1 MSHNWKADLSI
12 LGITIVWGSS
22 FILMKNLMDY
32 TPVFAYLS
40 LRFVLASVVLCIL
53 FNKRLK
59 NVNIQVLKW
68 GLLVGLMVFGGMM
81 FQVAGLQYT
90 SASNSAFITGLNV
103 VMVPILSALYLK
115 KKPSNYAFVGV
126 FMAAIGLFFLTGAFE
141 FNYNKGDFL
150 TLLSAVCFAFQV
162 IFIDSNIKTRSR
174 INCCFASING
184 SSVFYY
190 YMGISEIFT
199 SSC

>member
-1 MSHNWKADLSI
+1 
-12 LGITIVWGSS
+12 
-22 FILMKNLMDY
+22 
-32 TPVFAYLS
+32 
-40 LRFVLASVVLCIL
+40 
-53 FNKRLK
+53 
-59 NVNIQVLKW
+59 
-68 GLLVGLMVFGGMM
+68 M

-162 IFIDSNIKTRSR
+162 IFIDKATSKHDPVLIAVLQVSTAAVFFTIIWGFQNFSLPVVNTTLITTILWTGALGTALAFGVQTVAQNIPLRQ
-174 INCCFASING
+174 
-184 SSVFYY
+184 
-190 YMGISEIFT
+190 ELL
-199 SSC
+199 